1 MHCPHAD
8 RTFWSSKPPQVFADI
23 WSHSSANI
31 FERSRRI
38 LENYLSSR
46 NFHSA
51 NPTPL
56 PRWTPRVL
64 VPFRHAA
71 GADDQ
76 HSTFHL
82 PARDGAEPENGFHL

>member
-46 NFHSA
+46 SFHNA

-56 PRWTPRVL
+56 GTRTLGVQRGT
-64 VPFRHAA
+64 

-76 HSTFHL
+76 HSN
-82 PARDGAEPENGFHL
+82 GAEPENGFHL